1 MGAADPR
8 LSETVDKNVFD
19 FSPIHLTKKES
30 DSIPR
35 TTCLVGLVK
44 VTAPGGNVGGVSGR
58 KCGPWQK
65 CRTAKRVGGALPGQG
80 SSFRIDWASILIF
93 ARHRSMSI
101 PRISVKSAR
110 FSVSSLVKWQH

>member
-19 FSPIHLTKKES
+19 FSPIHLTKES

-44 VTAPGGNVGGVSGR
+44 VTAPGGMLVVCQGASAAHGRNVEQR
-58 KCGPWQK
+58 
-65 CRTAKRVGGALPGQG
+65 
-80 SSFRIDWASILIF
+80 
-93 ARHRSMSI
+93 
-101 PRISVKSAR
+101 
-110 FSVSSLVKWQH
+110 SVSVEPCRGRVLHSGLTGRAF